1 MRRERA
7 EHGAACSFEI
17 GNRRDGGSASR
28 SAERRGVRSGCA
40 WRECLPRGACG
51 CVGLCCVAVSIE
63 HFCEIDT
70 ATDGTIQKPAV
81 VIIMPDMRCSAK

>member
-28 SAERRGVRSGCA
+28 SAERRGVRSGA
-40 WRECLPRGACG
+40 RGASACR
-51 CVGLCCVAVSIE
+51 VGLAGVSGGVASPCLLSI
-63 HFCEIDT
+63 F
-70 ATDGTIQKPAV
+70 A
-81 VIIMPDMRCSAK
+81 R